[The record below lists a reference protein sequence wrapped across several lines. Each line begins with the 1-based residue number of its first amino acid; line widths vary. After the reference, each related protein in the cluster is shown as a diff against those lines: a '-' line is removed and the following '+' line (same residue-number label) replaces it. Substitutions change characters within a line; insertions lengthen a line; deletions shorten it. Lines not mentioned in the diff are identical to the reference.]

1 MPGIVT
7 FELANQILALGV
19 VRTLFHNTKLAEM
32 LNASLPG
39 RDSLADADLQRN
51 MSHKWQLEAL
61 CLIHNGKICV
71 SRQVRVSP

>member
-1 MPGIVT
+1 MLWRLPAIVQ

-39 RDSLADADLQRN
+39 RNRLTDIYLQGN
-51 MSHKWQLEAL
+51 TMLE
-61 CLIHNGKICV
+61 CG
-71 SRQVRVSP
+71 